1 MQHSK
6 IPVYF
11 VSSYDSVCCSLQFSL
26 SLGSTM
32 YFVLVIK
39 KMLRYIDVFTLNWR
53 SQKFPGQLRIFLT
66 QWNKDNGFSEN
77 YLMLIM
83 TNKLKQPGSPQEILK
98 MLMPLSK
105 YVWKVKSLIPGIS
118 TGISTN
124 GGPHKAPQPPRG
136 LF

>member
-1 MQHSK
+1 MQDSN

-11 VSSYDSVCCSLQFSL
+11 VSSYDSVCCSLQVSL

-39 KMLRYIDVFTLNWR
+39 MLRYIDVYTRNWR
-53 SQKFPGQLRIFLT
+53 SQTKFPGQLRIFLT

-118 TGISTN
+118 TY

>member
-1 MQHSK
+1 MQDSN

-11 VSSYDSVCCSLQFSL
+11 GSSYDSVCCSLQFSL

-39 KMLRYIDVFTLNWR
+39 MLRYIDVYTRNWR
-53 SQKFPGQLRIFLT
+53 SQAKFPGQHRIFLT

-118 TGISTN
+118 TN
-124 GGPHKAPQPPRG
+124 GGPHKAPQPPHG

>member
-1 MQHSK
+1 MQDSN

-66 QWNKDNGFSEN
+66 QWNKDNGFMEN
-77 YLMLIM
+77 I
-83 TNKLKQPGSPQEILK
+83 
-98 MLMPLSK
+98 
-105 YVWKVKSLIPGIS
+105 
-118 TGISTN
+118 
-124 GGPHKAPQPPRG
+124 
-136 LF
+136 

>member
-39 KMLRYIDVFTLNWR
+39 KMLRYIDVFTLNC
-53 SQKFPGQLRIFLT
+53 QKFPGQLRIFLT

-118 TGISTN
+118 TN
-124 GGPHKAPQPPRG
+124 GGPHKAPQPPHG